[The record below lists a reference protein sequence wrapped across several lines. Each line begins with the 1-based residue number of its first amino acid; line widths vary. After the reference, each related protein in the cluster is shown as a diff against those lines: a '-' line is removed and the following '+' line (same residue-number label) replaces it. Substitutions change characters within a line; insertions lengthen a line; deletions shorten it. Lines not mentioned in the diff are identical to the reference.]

1 MKTLRPF
8 GSPFA
13 IILVLSSIGCRGGS
27 SEGWSSRA
35 RTMILTSGP
44 TEIVMSSSKV
54 PGYWAQQADSEQ
66 EFFLYTHVR
75 SFKKGNRVEVVGPF
89 GNAFPAV
96 FRDEAGLYLRGYGP
110 TLVLV
115 VWKMERSDD
124 QKSEEPVIREVTDH
138 APRP

>member
-8 GSPFA
+8 GSPFV
-13 IILVLSSIGCRGGS
+13 IILALSLIGCRSGPI
-27 SEGWSSRA
+27 EGRSSRA

-54 PGYWAQQADSEQ
+54 PGYWSQETYSEQ
-66 EFFLYTHVR
+66 EFFLYTRVR
-75 SFKKGNRVEVVGPF
+75 SFEKGNRVEVEGPF

-124 QKSEEPVIREVTDH
+124 QNDKRPGTQEAADH
-138 APRP
+138 APHH